1 MVVLGNF
8 QCTGEVKAQV
18 ETVSSNLSF
27 NSHSFTLQYPGTPVT
42 LGTVGKESMT
52 TSIKELAEQVNASPK
67 LIRKYLVT
75 ECNAVMEQGK
85 AYVVTDDQASMV
97 ASHFGPRTENSSNR
111 NIPKRDMTQN
121 QTSSVDQL
129 ELSMLREDK
138 ARLEERV
145 KGLDAQIALYQ
156 EQIMDLKEQLK
167 TSNESLRAA
176 NESLQS
182 TSKALEASVKHKGF
196 FSSLFG
202 RKRLSEGK

>member
-1 MVVLGNF
+1 
-8 QCTGEVKAQV
+8 
-18 ETVSSNLSF
+18 
-27 NSHSFTLQYPGTPVT
+27 
-42 LGTVGKESMT
+42 MT

-97 ASHFGPRTENSSNR
+97 ASHFGPRTESGSNR

-121 QTSSVDQL
+121 QTSSVDQQ

-156 EQIMDLKEQLK
+156 EQIKDLKEQLK
-167 TSNESLRAA
+167 MS

-182 TSKALEASVKHKGF
+182 ANKALEASTRHKGF

-202 RKRLSEGK
+202 RKRLENGDGHFGA